1 MAISSFWKQF
11 ESGYF
16 VLSQPTGKVLLLG
29 RHLTSTGIFDKLA
42 ILGQPILIGYWQ
54 IITYFIVVQIHE
66 ISWKII
72 FLSPIQSYTFT
83 IKHGCNRYNL
93 CNLVYDRRRRRNDWS
108 RMIFSGCTVILTSS
122 ANKQLFA
129 HWVFRVNA
137 INGYLSV
144 LLFMFIL
151 GI

>member
-29 RHLTSTGIFDKLA
+29 RHLTSTGLFDKLA

-83 IKHGCNRYNL
+83 IKHGCKTMSVTL
-93 CNLVYDRRRRRNDWS
+93 CMTEDAELEWLIAND
-108 RMIFSGCTVILTSS
+108 
-122 ANKQLFA
+122 LF
-129 HWVFRVNA
+129 WLYRD
-137 INGYLSV
+137 LDE
-144 LLFMFIL
+144 
-151 GI
+151 